1 MKSSHDRMLRL
12 IAVFKFAKAAA
23 LIAISL
29 GAFRFLHKDLGDAVE
44 QWVWDLR
51 LDPENRIVM
60 AVLSKISNLTT
71 AQIRGLGLVGLVYA
85 ALFLT
90 EGTGL
95 WLLKPWGE
103 WVTVIISGSLIP
115 LEIYELFRH
124 ATFTRAGVVAVNVAV
139 VGYLIVQIRSR
150 IPHPNRKERG

>member
-1 MKSSHDRMLRL
+1 MLRL

-115 LEIYELFRH
+115 LEIYELIRH

-139 VGYLIVQIRSR
+139 VGYLIAQIRSR

>member
-1 MKSSHDRMLRL
+1 MLRL

-51 LDPENRIVM
+51 LDPENRIV
-60 AVLSKISNLTT
+60 AAILLKIANVTPED
-71 AQIRGLGLVGLVYA
+71 IKKLGLVGLTYSC
-85 ALFLT
+85 LFLT

-124 ATFTRAGVVAVNVAV
+124 ATFTRAAVVSINVAV
-139 VGYLIVQIRSR
+139 VVYLIAQIRSR
-150 IPHPNRKERG
+150 KGRA